1 MCCKPKYR
9 ANIIHHFIFV
19 FFRYFFYHSSCRKG
33 QIIVLSLKFG
43 FQDFTDPGLLRKIL
57 RSLTGCRC
65 GFAFTSVS
73 VSPKLWY
80 SGTCSPSVFESWWNM
95 KMWKAQN
102 RAPALQARKGYGK
115 GLLRF
120 YPSPTPPLHG
130 LRLPCKLGGSW
141 GILNTT

>member
-19 FFRYFFYHSSCRKG
+19 FFRYFFYHSSCRKD

-43 FQDFTDPGLLRKIL
+43 FQDFTDPGLPKDPAEPDWFVVV
-57 RSLTGCRC
+57 
-65 GFAFTSVS
+65 FAFTSVS

-80 SGTCSPSVFESWWNM
+80 SGTCSPSVFESWWNI
-95 KMWKAQN
+95 KVWKAQN
-102 RAPALQARKGYGK
+102 RAPAVQARKGYGK

-120 YPSPTPPLHG
+120 YPSPTAPLHG
-130 LRLPCKLGGSW
+130 LPLPCKLGGSW
-141 GILNTT
+141 GINTT